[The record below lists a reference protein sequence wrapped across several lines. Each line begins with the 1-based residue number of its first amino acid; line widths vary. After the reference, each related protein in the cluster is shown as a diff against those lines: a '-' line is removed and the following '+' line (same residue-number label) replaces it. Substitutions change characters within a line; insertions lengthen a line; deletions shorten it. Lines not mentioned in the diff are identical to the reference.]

1 MTNIPDKTDEKRS
14 TRDRIL
20 DAAETIVA
28 DEGARRLTIDAVV
41 KKSGFSKG
49 GVLYNFPSKVAL
61 IEGMIERMACSIRD
75 DALHAAD
82 DAETRDCPVLP
93 ALLRNILDK
102 DEEKQRVRM
111 GLLAAVSEQPELI
124 APLRENIE
132 EVKRQ
137 VAEHTSDLELAYLV
151 FLAADGMR
159 LSRMMG
165 MDILTPE
172 ERERV
177 EARMLQITKE
187 ISR

>member
-1 MTNIPDKTDEKRS
+1 MTDLQDKTDEKRS

-49 GVLYNFPSKVAL
+49 GVLYNFPSKAAL

-75 DALHAAD
+75 DALHAVEEAGR
-82 DAETRDCPVLP
+82 TDCAVLTT
-93 ALLRNILDK
+93 LLHTIMDK

-111 GLLAAVSEQPELI
+111 GLLAAIAEQPDLV
-124 APLRENIE
+124 AALREKIDD
-132 EVKRQ
+132 VKQQ
-137 VAEHTSDLELAYLV
+137 VAAHTTDLALAHIV

-165 MDILTPE
+165 LEILSPE
-172 ERERV
+172 ERDRV
-177 EARMLQITKE
+177 EARMLDITRE

>member
-1 MTNIPDKTDEKRS
+1 MTEIQDKTDEKRS
-14 TRDRIL
+14 TREQIL

-49 GVLYNFPSKVAL
+49 GVLYNFPSKAAL
-61 IEGMIERMACSIRD
+61 IEGMIARMACSIRD

-82 DAETRDCPVLP
+82 DAETHDCPVLP
-93 ALLRNILDK
+93 ALLKNILDK

-124 APLRENIE
+124 APLREKIDD
-132 EVKRQ
+132 VKQQ
-137 VAEHTSDLELAYLV
+137 VAAHTTDLALAHIV

-165 MDILTPE
+165 MEILNNE
-172 ERERV
+172 EREQV
-177 EARMLQITKE
+177 EKRMLEITRE